1 MDPQIR
7 IHNKMSLDPEH
18 CCRTQWMI
26 KNFPLLMEEPTDG
39 ADEDALVC
47 PPFRVP
53 IASFKD
59 KSLEWTI
66 KCWPN
71 VSGKGMRLLIH
82 LGRHPWVNKLTSI
95 ASTTKVRVAVAVKLL
110 DSAGTKE
117 DLGRVAAGRYD
128 TAGSDVLNIYVPHV
142 KLTSSADR
150 YGLK

>member
-1 MDPQIR
+1 
-7 IHNKMSLDPEH
+7 
-18 CCRTQWMI
+18 MI

-39 ADEDALVC
+39 ADEDALVY
-47 PPFRVP
+47 PTLRVP
-53 IASFKD
+53 IKD

-71 VSGKGMRLLIH
+71 VSGKGMRLLIR
-82 LGRHPWVNKLTSI
+82 LGRQRGNKLTSI
-95 ASTTKVRVAVAVKLL
+95 ASTTKVRVAVAAKLL

-117 DLGRVAAGRYD
+117 DLGRVAAGRFD

>member
-1 MDPQIR
+1 
-7 IHNKMSLDPEH
+7 
-18 CCRTQWMI
+18 MI

-39 ADEDALVC
+39 ADEEALVY
-47 PPFRVP
+47 PTLRVP
-53 IASFKD
+53 ITSFKD

-71 VSGKGMRLLIH
+71 VSGKGMRLLIR
-82 LGRHPWVNKLTSI
+82 LDRAQHPDCLQMV
-95 ASTTKVRVAVAVKLL
+95 STTKVRVAVAAKLL

-117 DLGRVAAGRYD
+117 DLVGVTGRYD
-128 TAGSDVLNIYVPHV
+128 IAGSDVLNIYVPHV